1 MSKKSRRSRAK
12 VRATQQVVGSEVVK
26 HSEAAAV
33 EVATAMKVESKVIKP
48 MTHASAAAQGTRY
61 QYIVPELQRIGIIAG
76 VLFAIIIVLG
86 FVIK

>member
-12 VRATQQVVGSEVVK
+12 FRATQQVVGSEVVK

-33 EVATAMKVESKVIKP
+33 GVATAMKVESKVTKST
-48 MTHASAAAQGTRY
+48 THASAVAQGARY
-61 QYIVPELQRIGIIAG
+61 EHIIPELQRIGIIAG
-76 VLFAIIIVLG
+76 VLFVIIIVLG